1 MPEESKILFSVDVT
15 GLRHNSH
22 SDSGLKQEYRVDYLM
37 HTFITQ
43 FMSGMSLGPLA
54 DRFTS
59 NLVDRLEGEDISSEW
74 KQYPHLYTVVRDHMF
89 HASVFAMFG
98 EHLFRMREN
107 FCAEF
112 WQFEE
117 SVPELAKG
125 LPQWLNCRAIA
136 ASERCLTTVEGWG
149 FYLNEQA
156 CGTRSRSRVY
166 DPLWFRD
173 RSKRARSFC

>member
-1 MPEESKILFSVDVT
+1 
-15 GLRHNSH
+15 
-22 SDSGLKQEYRVDYLM
+22 
-37 HTFITQ
+37 
-43 FMSGMSLGPLA
+43 MSEPSLGPLA

-59 NLVDRLEGEDISSEW
+59 NLIDRLEGEAISSEW
-74 KQYPHLYTVVRDHMF
+74 KEYPDLYTSVRDHMF

-98 EHLFRMREN
+98 EHLFKMSEN

-112 WQFEE
+112 WEFGE
-117 SVPELAKG
+117 SVPELAKD

-136 ASERCLTTVEGWG
+136 ARERCLTTVEGWG

-166 DPLWFRD
+166 DPLFG
-173 RSKRARSFC
+173 SEIVQKRHEAFAKMPTMSPRAIACEDLGLIWA